1 MIDMRDIIAPG
12 VELKFGEYKD
22 NQCIDYSKID
32 LDALYNDTGFECKAN
47 FEDTMKITS
56 QWVKSLDM

>member
-1 MIDMRDIIAPG
+1 MRDIIAPG

-32 LDALYNDTGFECKAN
+32 LDALYNDTGFECKAD
-47 FEDTMKITS
+47 FTETMMRTAK
-56 QWVKSLDM
+56 WVKSLNM